1 MPPHN
6 QLGSTGSIQNQLP
19 IRKAQIHNS
28 VKKPKVCPYNT
39 IWSTALSLIAPS
51 WNFLKNIY
59 LFINIIGKV
68 L

>member
-1 MPPHN
+1 MQLNVLRDQKKKSEKKRIWKNTHTHIKMPPHN

-39 IWSTALSLIAPS
+39 I
-51 WNFLKNIY
+51 
-59 LFINIIGKV
+59 
-68 L
+68 